1 MYHRPVCA
9 PSLAVIS
16 VTVYYFLFLDARI
29 HSEVSN
35 VMGSGRSRPL
45 GRMDVAR
52 SMAPPILF
60 QRKTSRSRSPVANPP
75 HKRGRVCN
83 TTFQKMLQVF
93 KYNRQHVSRFS
104 RTTTTILA
112 SGLLNP
118 IALMAEERE
127 IRAEIGS
134 VIRNLNVDN
143 YDFTDF
149 NDADFEFMQ
158 VVGKNVQIPNTSPY
172 FTWTGQ
178 AVKSLAGQGALYV
191 RLVKDFHKI
200 IAPWYVTDP
209 DPDFELPTELCP
221 RAARTASSTSQ
232 PLQTG
237 QSPQAARTAS
247 STSQP
252 LQTGQSPRAAPT
264 ASSTS
269 QPLQTG
275 QSPQAAPTASW
286 TSQPLQTG
294 QSPRAAPTA
303 SSTSQ
308 PLQTGQSPQAA
319 RTASS
324 TSQPLQT
331 GQSPRAARTASSTSQ
346 PLQTGQSPQAAPT
359 ASWTSQ
365 PLQTGQS
372 PQTAP
377 TASWTSQPLQTGQS
391 PQAAPTASWT
401 SQPLQTGQSP
411 QAARTA
417 SSTSQPL
424 QTGQSPQA
432 ARTASSTSQPLQ
444 TGQSPQAARTAS
456 STSQPL
462 QTGQSPQA
470 APTASST
477 SQPLQTSESPLSV
490 SLRKLRYTR
499 RFVHDVSSEDSDEE
513 KAIGVDDLID
523 MMTNHPPSAVKT
535 VYDLCNCNFDT
546 ALECLV
552 EGPTLDVLQAEI
564 WESKLQS
571 IRHFLAVD
579 PDNLV
584 GSATSHYKSP
594 SFDPTIPIS
603 IRFGDQPAIDAGGPR
618 RHFFSKVLKQFANEM
633 GVFEG
638 KPERLLPKYTPQVQA
653 SGLMKVLGKIVCHAI
668 VLEGIGMPC
677 LAPICFEY
685 IAIGCKLDVDK
696 IVPHILSE
704 DFGERI
710 CYVVDKVR
718 FITVIVLYMY
728 VVIDN
733 LQTKMCTTAFVSR
746 KLIMPLFIVL
756 KRVLIISISDSKCR

>member
-221 RAARTASSTSQ
+221 R
-232 PLQTG
+232 
-237 QSPQAARTAS
+237 
-247 STSQP
+247 
-252 LQTGQSPRAAPT
+252 
-264 ASSTS
+264 
-269 QPLQTG
+269 
-275 QSPQAAPTASW
+275 
-286 TSQPLQTG
+286 
-294 QSPRAAPTA
+294 
-303 SSTSQ
+303 
-308 PLQTGQSPQAA
+308 
-319 RTASS
+319 
-324 TSQPLQT
+324 
-331 GQSPRAARTASSTSQ
+331 
-346 PLQTGQSPQAAPT
+346 
-359 ASWTSQ
+359 
-365 PLQTGQS
+365 
-372 PQTAP
+372 
-377 TASWTSQPLQTGQS
+377 
-391 PQAAPTASWT
+391 
-401 SQPLQTGQSP
+401 
-411 QAARTA
+411 
-417 SSTSQPL
+417 
-424 QTGQSPQA
+424 A